1 MGRKQI
7 EYRDPATL
15 TPYENNPR
23 DNDASVPRV
32 KASIQEF
39 HFQNPILVDP
49 DGVVIAGHTRLK
61 AALELGL
68 AEVPVVVVDDLTP
81 EQVRAYRLADNKAGE
96 ASEWLDVMLAE
107 ELAMIEGIDM
117 SEFGFDV
124 PEVDVDDSF
133 GMSMGDGSEDEVPE
147 VDDVEPTVKRG
158 QVWRLGDHVL
168 MCGDSTSK
176 EDVDR
181 LMQDGDARL
190 CVTSPPYGVGMEY
203 EEKGIGPWRATI
215 EPVVRNVTRHALI
228 VVWNIGD
235 LYATEGQFI
244 EPTSMY
250 STEYFDAQG
259 FGLMYSRLWKKPG
272 ANFNGVNPYHLVSM
286 KPVQEYEWILGYA
299 RRDYYPSFEKVQKK
313 LRAEADKAKLDN
325 DILKEVTGAGF
336 MYGHWFTMH
345 QFAMIDEDNYRK
357 IQRYCQREGIDAFR
371 TPYAEIRREFDDL
384 NVFQKTLTDEER
396 REWGQWAIWEI
407 PPVPTRDGH
416 PAAYPVELP
425 SRAIRMHSRPG
436 DTVLDPFGGSG
447 TTLMACEQTQRRCRM
462 MELDPRYCDVIIARW
477 EKATGR
483 KAELMEGS

>member
-1 MGRKQI
+1 MGRKSI

-39 HFQNPILVDP
+39 HFQSPILVDP

-96 ASEWLDVMLAE
+96 ASEWLDAMLAE

-124 PEVDVDDSF
+124 PEVEDADLDGF
-133 GMSMGDGSEDEVPE
+133 GMGMGDGSEDEVPE
-147 VDDVEPTVKRG
+147 VDEVEPTVKRG
-158 QVWRLGDHVL
+158 QVWRLGEHRL

-181 LMQDGDARL
+181 LMQGERAEMCFTDPPWNVNYGADDNPKYKKRQIL
-190 CVTSPPYGVGMEY
+190 NDSMPDDQFHRFFEIVFTNLKNVMWGGGMLYCVMASEYWGMVMEVLEKVGMHWSSTLIWVKDQFCLSRKDYHTRY
-203 EEKGIGPWRATI
+203 EPIWYGWESSEAR
-215 EPVVRNVTRHALI
+215 RHPLDDRTQDD
-228 VVWNIGD
+228 VW
-235 LYATEGQFI
+235 E
-244 EPTSMY
+244 
-250 STEYFDAQG
+250 FD
-259 FGLMYSRLWKKPG
+259 RPR
-272 ANFNGVNPYHLVSM
+272 VSVEHPMM
-286 KPVQEYEWILGYA
+286 KPVAL
-299 RRDYYPSFEKVQKK
+299 VC
-313 LRAEADKAKLDN
+313 RALSN
-325 DILKEVTGAGF
+325 SSNRGDIVV
-336 MYGHWFTMH
+336 
-345 QFAMIDEDNYRK
+345 
-357 IQRYCQREGIDAFR
+357 
-371 TPYAEIRREFDDL
+371 DL
-384 NVFQKTLTDEER
+384 
-396 REWGQWAIWEI
+396 
-407 PPVPTRDGH
+407 
-416 PAAYPVELP
+416 
-425 SRAIRMHSRPG
+425 
-436 DTVLDPFGGSG
+436 FGGSG
-447 TTLMACEQTQRRCRM
+447 TTLIACEQTQRRCRM

>member
-1 MGRKQI
+1 MGRKSI

-15 TPYENNPR
+15 TPYPNNPR

-39 HFQNPILVDP
+39 HFQSPILVDP

-96 ASEWLDVMLAE
+96 ASEWLDAMLAE

-124 PEVDVDDSF
+124 PDVDVDDSF
-133 GMSMGDGSEDEVPE
+133 GMGMGDGSEDDAPD
-147 VDDVEPTVKRG
+147 VDEVEPTVKRG

-181 LMQDGDARL
+181 LMDGDKAL
-190 CVTSPPYGVGMEY
+190 MMFTDPPYNV
-203 EEKGIGPWRATI
+203 GIGDKNKALNEKDGGSRIEANLENDTYGSDDEASEKLWLPAFTNARGVADPYCSYYLTMPQGGLHMMMMMMMMRAGWQVKHELI
-215 EPVVRNVTRHALI
+215 WVKNNHVLSRADYNYQHEPILFG
-228 VVWNIGD
+228 WNEKHRFYGEGEFKNSTWEIPRPNNSD
-235 LYATEGQFI
+235 LH
-244 EPTSMY
+244 PT
-250 STEYFDAQG
+250 
-259 FGLMYSRLWKKPG
+259 
-272 ANFNGVNPYHLVSM
+272 M
-286 KPVQEYEWILGYA
+286 KPVALVVNA
-299 RRDYYPSFEKVQKK
+299 LLNSS
-313 LRAEADKAKLDN
+313 AK
-325 DILKEVTGAGF
+325 
-336 MYGHWFTMH
+336 
-345 QFAMIDEDNYRK
+345 
-357 IQRYCQREGIDAFR
+357 
-371 TPYAEIRREFDDL
+371 
-384 NVFQKTLTDEER
+384 
-396 REWGQWAIWEI
+396 
-407 PPVPTRDGH
+407 
-416 PAAYPVELP
+416 
-425 SRAIRMHSRPG
+425 G
-436 DTVLDPFGGSG
+436 DTVLDLFGGSG

-483 KAELMEGS
+483 KAELMEAFRWNPCTSPWARCSARSPGPSWPTSWRT